1 MRGSRAGG
9 VLVVGIVVAVT
20 PGSPVHT
27 VLVLRALG
35 LGDLLTGIPALRG
48 LRRCYPSARIVLAT
62 PEPLTGLAMLS
73 AAVDEVLPTAG
84 LGHLRWCGGSP
95 DLAVNLHGRGPES
108 IADLLATKPKALITH
123 ANTAYPSLT
132 GPAWRDDI
140 HEVDRWCA
148 LLSMSEIN
156 CDATDLSVSRPA
168 GYPRRDGV
176 VVIHPGAAAPSRR
189 WPADRFAVVAATLK
203 AAGHCVVLTGS
214 AGEKPLADAIAEQAG
229 LPQTSVLAG
238 QLDILGL
245 VALIDD
251 CRLLICGDT
260 GVAHIATAT
269 GTPSVLLFG
278 PTPPSRWGPRGDGRH
293 IAMWAGISG
302 DPHGQHTDRGLL
314 MISPAQVLDATRQIL
329 AECA

>member
-1 MRGSRAGG
+1 MRGARAGG
-9 VLVVGIVVAVT
+9 VLVVGIIVALT
-20 PGSPVHT
+20 SGLPVET

-62 PEPLTGLAMLS
+62 PEPLTRLAMLS
-73 AAVDEVLPTAG
+73 GAVDDVLPTAG
-84 LGHLRWCGGSP
+84 LGHLHWSGGSP

-108 IADLLATKPKALITH
+108 IADLLATKPKALVSH
-123 ANTAYPSLT
+123 ANTAYPSVT

-148 LLSMSEIN
+148 LLAAAGIT
-156 CDATDLSVSRPA
+156 CDAADLTLSRPP

-189 WPADRFAVVAATLK
+189 WPADRFAVVAAALK
-203 AAGHCVVLTGS
+203 AAGHRVALTGS
-214 AGEKPLADAIAEQAG
+214 AAEKPLADAIAAQAG
-229 LPQTSVLAG
+229 LPETSVVAG
-238 QLDILGL
+238 QLDVLGL
-245 VALIDD
+245 VALVDD

-293 IAMWAGISG
+293 ITMWAGICG
-302 DPHGQHTDRGLL
+302 DPHGQRPDRGLL
-314 MISPAQVLDATRQIL
+314 MISPAQVLDATRQLL